1 MPYASHKTNTLRRR
15 VEIEN
20 MHVHVYQPLTDTAK
34 LGGVTAVQ
42 EGHFAIVIIANICS
56 EHSVQALK
64 GRTVAVNYIDA
75 GRTCISDN
83 LSPIPLLF
91 STLE

>member
-1 MPYASHKTNTLRRR
+1 MPNGSRKTNTPRRR

-20 MHVHVYQPLTDTAK
+20 MHVHVYQPLTDTVK

-64 GRTVAVNYIDA
+64 GRNVAVNYIEA
-75 GRTCISDN
+75 GRTCISHN